1 MPTGYLDANGD
12 PCISIE
18 VSNPLN
24 WKVSLDCLIDTGF
37 TGFLSIP
44 ILQAFP
50 IGLLLITTIPVTM
63 ADGRTDAK
71 LGCLGKVHL
80 GAEEQVGLIIIEP
93 NSAKSLLGMD
103 FLKKFNKKLLVDP
116 LNGLIELTD
125 AIVVH
130 PPTP

>member
-12 PCISIE
+12 PYITVE

-24 WKVSLDCLIDTGF
+24 WKVSLNCLIDTGF

-50 IGLLLITTIPVTM
+50 IGLLLITTIPVTL

-71 LGCLGKVHL
+71 LGCLGRIHL
-80 GAEEQVGLIIIEP
+80 GGESQVGLIIIEP
-93 NSAKSLLGMD
+93 SSTQPLLGME
-103 FLKKFNKKLLVDP
+103 FLRKFNKRLIVDP
-116 LNGLIELTD
+116 LQNVVELTD
-125 AIVVH
+125 SLIVH
-130 PPTP
+130 PPS